1 MKRMKLR
8 TNVGWLQG
16 TICVPGDKSISH
28 RAVILGAIAKG
39 ETRVKGLLK
48 GEDVLSTIQAFRNLG
63 VRIEEKDDQLVIE
76 GQGFE
81 GLTAPHQILDMG
93 NSGTSMRL
101 IAGLLAGQSF
111 EVTMSGDDSLSKR
124 PMDRIVLPLR
134 QMGVDIT
141 GESSRHLSPLKLK
154 GSRGL
159 NPITYALPVASAQV
173 KSAILLAALQAN
185 GTTELIEKEIT
196 RNHTEDMIQQ
206 FGGRLRVDGK
216 KIWLTG
222 PQTLIGQE
230 VTVPGDISSAAFWLV
245 AGLIVPGSAILLEN
259 VGINPTRTGI
269 LEVIEQM
276 GGQVTYE
283 AVNSQ
288 TQSANLGVA
297 YSQLKGTT
305 ISGQLIPRLIDEL
318 PIIALLATQA
328 QGVTYIKDAQEL
340 RVKETDR
347 IQVVTDIL
355 KSMGATIKAT
365 ADGMIIE
372 GPTALHAAKTSTF
385 GDHRIGMMTAIAAL
399 LVKQGQVHLDREE
412 AIMTS
417 YPTFFNDLERLCH
430 D

>member
-1 MKRMKLR
+1 
-8 TNVGWLQG
+8 
-16 TICVPGDKSISH
+16 
-28 RAVILGAIAKG
+28 
-39 ETRVKGLLK
+39 
-48 GEDVLSTIQAFRNLG
+48 
-63 VRIEEKDDQLVIE
+63 
-76 GQGFE
+76 
-81 GLTAPHQILDMG
+81 
-93 NSGTSMRL
+93 
-101 IAGLLAGQSF
+101 
-111 EVTMSGDDSLSKR
+111 
-124 PMDRIVLPLR
+124 
-134 QMGVDIT
+134 
-141 GESSRHLSPLKLK
+141 
-154 GSRGL
+154 
-159 NPITYALPVASAQV
+159 
-173 KSAILLAALQAN
+173 
-185 GTTELIEKEIT
+185 
-196 RNHTEDMIQQ
+196 MIQQ
-206 FGGRLRVDGK
+206 FGGQLRVDGK

-230 VTVPGDISSAAFWLV
+230 VTVPGYFQCSILV
-245 AGLIVPGSAILLEN
+245 GGRPYCYGSAILLEN

-283 AVNSQ
+283 AVNPQ

-328 QGVTYIKDAQEL
+328 QGVTHIKDAQEL

-355 KSMGATIKAT
+355 KSMGATIEAT

-372 GPTALHAAKTSTF
+372 GPTALHAAQTSTF

-399 LVKQGQVHLDREE
+399 LVKQGEVHLDREE

-417 YPTFFNDLERLCH
+417 YPTFFKDLERLCH

>member
-1 MKRMKLR
+1 
-8 TNVGWLQG
+8 
-16 TICVPGDKSISH
+16 
-28 RAVILGAIAKG
+28 
-39 ETRVKGLLK
+39 
-48 GEDVLSTIQAFRNLG
+48 
-63 VRIEEKDDQLVIE
+63 
-76 GQGFE
+76 
-81 GLTAPHQILDMG
+81 
-93 NSGTSMRL
+93 
-101 IAGLLAGQSF
+101 
-111 EVTMSGDDSLSKR
+111 
-124 PMDRIVLPLR
+124 
-134 QMGVDIT
+134 
-141 GESSRHLSPLKLK
+141 
-154 GSRGL
+154 
-159 NPITYALPVASAQV
+159 
-173 KSAILLAALQAN
+173 
-185 GTTELIEKEIT
+185 
-196 RNHTEDMIQQ
+196 MIQQ
-206 FGGRLRVDGK
+206 FGGQLRVDGK

-222 PQTLIGQE
+222 SQTLIGQE

-283 AVNSQ
+283 AVNPQ

-328 QGVTYIKDAQEL
+328 QGVTHIKDAQEL

-355 KSMGATIKAT
+355 KSMGATIEAT

-372 GPTALHAAKTSTF
+372 GPTALHAAQTSTF

-399 LVKQGQVHLDREE
+399 IVKQGEIHLDREE

-417 YPTFFNDLERLCH
+417 YPTFFKDLERPVS
-430 D
+430 

>member
-8 TNVGWLQG
+8 TNVGRLQG

-63 VRIEEKDDQLVIE
+63 VRIEEEDDQLVIE

-81 GLTAPHQILDMG
+81 GLTAPHQTLDMG

-101 IAGLLAGQSF
+101 IAGLLAGQAF

-134 QMGVDIT
+134 QMGADIT
-141 GESSRHLSPLKLK
+141 GEGSRYLPPLKLK
-154 GSRGL
+154 GSREL

-185 GTTELIEKEIT
+185 GTTEVIEKEIT

-206 FGGRLRVDGK
+206 FGGQLRVDGK

-222 PQTLIGQE
+222 PRTLIGQE

-276 GGQVTYE
+276 GGQVTYDT
-283 AVNSQ
+283 VNPQ

-328 QGVTYIKDAQEL
+328 QGVTHIKDAQEL

-355 KSMGATIKAT
+355 KSMGATIEAT

-372 GPTALHAAKTSTF
+372 GPTGLHAAQTSTF

-399 LVKQGQVHLDREE
+399 LVKQGEVHLDREE

-417 YPTFFNDLERLCH
+417 YPTFFKDLERLCH

>member
-8 TNVGWLQG
+8 TNVGRLQG

-63 VRIEEKDDQLVIE
+63 VRIEEKDDQFVIE

-81 GLTAPHQILDMG
+81 GLTAPHQTLDMG

-134 QMGVDIT
+134 QMGADIT
-141 GESSRHLSPLKLK
+141 GEGSRHLPPLKLK
-154 GSRGL
+154 GCREL

-185 GTTELIEKEIT
+185 GTTEVIEKEIT

-283 AVNSQ
+283 AVNPQ

-328 QGVTYIKDAQEL
+328 QGVTHIKDAQEL

-355 KSMGATIKAT
+355 KSMGATIEAT

-417 YPTFFNDLERLCH
+417 YPTFFKDLERLCH